1 MDLNKERVSSNSTS
15 GTLDA
20 RIGMALAYWAY
31 PHKDESKA
39 NKVLPYPDG
48 WEPARPGKAIPS
60 SWLAPEYDHHGRLKP
75 GSPDGWNTQ
84 HNDQGQLENQFKV
97 SINRETREITF
108 DFKGSDAWSNWWSD
122 LANAGASEFAKIQ
135 AKAQAAFEHLSQH
148 PEFRHFRFA
157 ATGHSLGGG
166 MAQSFALR
174 NNIDAYVYNSL
185 PIARGTI
192 ASDYFAPV
200 GGFEAAMARYT
211 GSGRQV
217 HDVRTPNDIATHAF
231 EGVMQNRYLSHHV
244 GDGPQWLPG
253 ARLPDFLK
261 TVMLASKAGTVP
273 AVLLMGKDHTM
284 DRMADTQQGL
294 PTDTTGRYRVPEG
307 HQDFAQIPADVR
319 RRFALLETSPVAKVT
334 RLSSAQ
340 EPGDLD
346 RYQVSRADGSRQY
359 ISVDPRNGAVEID
372 HYGTDGGRIRIDLN
386 ERRGQPA
393 RIHEYDAKGHLVRQ
407 EVLAMREP
415 SGQPVHQADAI
426 HTDQAR
432 PWVREMA
439 QQVGP
444 HLRASGLST
453 VQIQRVCAAAVQ
465 RCLQEPLTPERFVVS
480 KDAQRLG
487 ILHAQGMQELSIADI
502 LREDRG
508 LTMDKPQTVATHTGG
523 LCHQRQAPSTVA
535 GCPPARA

>member
-97 SINRETREITF
+97 SINRETKEITF

-192 ASDYFAPV
+192 ASDYFASV
-200 GGFEAAMARYT
+200 GGFDAAMARYQT
-211 GSGRQV
+211 SGRQV

-231 EGVMQNRYLSHHV
+231 EGVMQNRYLSRHV

-261 TVMLASKAGTVP
+261 TAILASKAGTVP
-273 AVLLMGKDHTM
+273 AALLMGQDHTM
-284 DRMADTQQGL
+284 ERMANTQQGL
-294 PTDTTGRYRVPEG
+294 STDALGRYRIPEG
-307 HQDFAQIPADVR
+307 HQDFARIPAEVR
-319 RRFALLETSPVAKVT
+319 RRFALLDASPIAKAT
-334 RLSSAQ
+334 RLSSSQ

-346 RYQVSRADGSRQY
+346 RFQVSREDGSRQY
-359 ISVDPRNGAVEID
+359 ISVDPRSGAVEID
-372 HYGTDGGRIRIDLN
+372 HYSAQGGRTRIDLN
-386 ERRGQPA
+386 ERRGHPA
-393 RIHEYDAKGHLVRQ
+393 RIHEYDAQDHLIRQ
-407 EVLAMREP
+407 EVLAMHEP
-415 SGQPVHQADAI
+415 QGQPTRLAGAVPSDHKQLSSADLSRQI
-426 HTDQAR
+426 
-432 PWVREMA
+432 
-439 QQVGP
+439 GP
-444 HLRASGLST
+444 QLRAVGLNDAQIERVST
-453 VQIQRVCAAAVQ
+453 AALLRCQQEQI
-465 RCLQEPLTPERFVVS
+465 TPERFVVS
-480 KDAQRLG
+480 KDGQRLG
-487 ILHAQGMQELSIADI
+487 ILYGQGMQELPLAETLQGNNNDHQ
-502 LREDRG
+502 LPEHA
-508 LTMDKPQTVATHTGG
+508 QTVTKRSSAAS
-523 LCHQRQAPSTVA
+523 QAA
-535 GCPPARA
+535 GYPPARA